1 MHAFKGICCLLFGT
15 ITWGLLWYP
24 YRLLDFNGINGVYA
38 SLYSFIGALL
48 LAVFLYRLKN
58 THSFLKKEFW
68 IYAAIGGITNIS
80 YVLAV
85 ISGEVVRVMLLFFL
99 SPIWTI
105 PMSFFLLKEKIYN
118 KNIIAALLAM
128 LGAIIILWH
137 ENLFNEP
144 LNLSDTFAII
154 AGIGFAL
161 TNVMARFY
169 NFLSVQEKSYAI
181 WLGVV
186 VVSVIT
192 ILLFQLHYV
201 AAHTASNSLG
211 LIAIIALTLL
221 VTTLTVQYGL
231 TLVKAVT
238 ASPIFLFEIIVA
250 GVSAYFLANEM
261 IGWKDLLGGIF
272 IVLGIFI
279 STRK

>member
-24 YRLLDFNGINGVYA
+24 YSLLDFNGINGVYA

-105 PMSFFLLKEKIYN
+105 PMSFFFTER
-118 KNIIAALLAM
+118 KNL
-128 LGAIIILWH
+128 
-137 ENLFNEP
+137 
-144 LNLSDTFAII
+144 
-154 AGIGFAL
+154 
-161 TNVMARFY
+161 
-169 NFLSVQEKSYAI
+169 
-181 WLGVV
+181 
-186 VVSVIT
+186 
-192 ILLFQLHYV
+192 
-201 AAHTASNSLG
+201 
-211 LIAIIALTLL
+211 
-221 VTTLTVQYGL
+221 
-231 TLVKAVT
+231 
-238 ASPIFLFEIIVA
+238 
-250 GVSAYFLANEM
+250 
-261 IGWKDLLGGIF
+261 
-272 IVLGIFI
+272 
-279 STRK
+279 

>member
-1 MHAFKGICCLLFGT
+1 
-15 ITWGLLWYP
+15 
-24 YRLLDFNGINGVYA
+24 
-38 SLYSFIGALL
+38 
-48 LAVFLYRLKN
+48 
-58 THSFLKKEFW
+58 
-68 IYAAIGGITNIS
+68 
-80 YVLAV
+80 
-85 ISGEVVRVMLLFFL
+85 
-99 SPIWTI
+99 
-105 PMSFFLLKEKIYN
+105 
-118 KNIIAALLAM
+118 
-128 LGAIIILWH
+128 
-137 ENLFNEP
+137 
-144 LNLSDTFAII
+144 
-154 AGIGFAL
+154 
-161 TNVMARFY
+161 MARFY

-201 AAHTASNSLG
+201 APHTASNSLG